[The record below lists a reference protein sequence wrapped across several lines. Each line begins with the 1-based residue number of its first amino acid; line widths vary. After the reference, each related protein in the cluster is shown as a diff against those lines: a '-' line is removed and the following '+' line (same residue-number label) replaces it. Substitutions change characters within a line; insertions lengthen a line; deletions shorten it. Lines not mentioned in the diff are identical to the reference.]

1 VAKYKKK
8 RARQLQHDRF
18 RDTAMT
24 LFDRLGD
31 RLEGRGRVIL
41 YALGGIALI
50 ALFTLFYV
58 RWSNRKT
65 DEARRALGR
74 AITIASTQVS
84 SGSPEPTSPGDSTTS
99 KFSSEVERAQRSV
112 EEFQKVAAKYGEP
125 YRSEARYLAATNLLV
140 VDRSKGIADLAE
152 LSRSNNAEVAALSR
166 FAVAQAYEADGKYEE
181 AAQVYRELA
190 GSGSQV
196 VTSETANLRLAL
208 VYSKQGKKKE
218 ASDLLFSI
226 VEASRKAKGSDQ
238 LPLPPSA
245 AAGEAAE
252 ELQKLDPE
260 RYEQLPASPALG

>member
-24 LFDRLGD
+24 LFERFGNK
-31 RLEGRGRVIL
+31 LEGRGRVIL
-41 YALGGIALI
+41 YALGGIVLI
-50 ALFTLFYV
+50 GLLSLFYV

-74 AITIASTQVS
+74 AITIATTPVST
-84 SGSPEPTSPGDSTTS
+84 GSPDPAAVNDATAPR
-99 KFSSEVERAQRSV
+99 FSSESERAQRAV

-125 YRSEARYLAATNLLV
+125 YRSEARYLAATNLLT
-140 VDRSKGIADLAE
+140 VDRSKGITELIE
-152 LSRSNNAEVAALSR
+152 LSSNSNSEVAALAK
-166 FAVAQAYEADGKYEE
+166 FAVAQAQEIDGKYDE
-181 AAQVYRELA
+181 AARLYRELA
-190 GSGSQV
+190 GGGSQI
-196 VTSETANLRLAL
+196 VTTETANLRLAL
-208 VYSKQGKKKE
+208 VYTKQGKKKE

-226 VEASRKAKGSDQ
+226 VESSRKAKGSDE

-260 RYEQLPASPALG
+260 RYAQLPPAPALG